1 MKKFLAVAAL
11 STLSCLSQAGVVFSD
26 NFNSNGAL
34 GLNNTPAGWTVTGGT
49 VDVVGG
55 AGGFASLCASGGVVC
70 IDLDGSTM
78 NAGEL
83 SRSFAGTAG
92 TVYTATFDLAGNQ
105 RNYPTDNLVV
115 TFGTASQTFNLASNV
130 AWNTYSLSF
139 TASSDANYSLNFN
152 NAGGDNVGIVLDNV
166 SVTAVPEPE
175 TYAMLLAGLGV
186 MGAVARRR
194 KAQSA

>member
-34 GLNNTPAGWTVTGGT
+34 GLNDTPAGWTVTSGT

-55 AGGFASLCASGGVVC
+55 AGGWGGLCASGGVVC
-70 IDLDGSTM
+70 IDLDGST
-78 NAGEL
+78 NQAGIL
-83 SRSFAGTAG
+83 SRSFAATAG

-105 RNYPTDNLVV
+105 RGGSDSLLVN
-115 TFGTASQTFNLASNV
+115 FGTASQTFNLASNA

-139 TASSDANYSLNFN
+139 TATGNTNYDLSFH
-152 NAGGDNVGIVLDNV
+152 NAGGDNIGIVLDNV

-175 TYAMLLAGLGV
+175 TYAMLLAGLGL
-186 MGAVARRR
+186 MGTIVRRR
-194 KAQSA
+194 KSKQA